1 MRKMNAN
8 GEKKNDLLIFNLRIV
23 QLLIH
28 LERLQTE
35 ASFRNMQSLTLCSNK
50 EIIFL
55 CVPEAEIVI

>member
-8 GEKKNDLLIFNLRIV
+8 GGKNNLLIFNLQIL

-35 ASFRNMQSLTLCSNK
+35 ASFRSMQSLALCANK
-50 EIIFL
+50 ETIFL
-55 CVPEAEIVI
+55 CVPEAEIVT